1 MREEAVSKQFEAV
14 TIPKWGIEMTH
25 GRLVEWRFSE
35 GQTVNAGD
43 ELVDIET
50 DKIVNSFEARVS
62 GTLATILV
70 PEGEELPVGTLIG
83 VIALGEY
90 REDELAQ
97 YIASQSGCS
106 SLEGRNGNQHD
117 SDAKVDSS
125 ESIGLP
131 SSIKIAPALRRKLES
146 AGVDPTTIIGSGPGG
161 RIVKEDVD
169 RAVMVASTSLSD
181 EHAVADRVQPIGRG
195 LSASQKRVAESLSR
209 AQATIPIYF
218 LRRRVSMR
226 QAVTYVSDTSI
237 EGGATLTAVM
247 VKAVARAL
255 SEHQSLN
262 IQFDGDVVTP
272 IDKANVGV
280 AVARYDGAVSA
291 PVTAGADCLDFCAMV
306 DQLRAQIERAR
317 AGRLTDSDMAAAA
330 ITLSNLGMF
339 GVDDFT
345 AMVTPP
351 QVMALSVGQITQ
363 QPLWDETS
371 AAFMPE
377 PMLTLTLSADHR
389 VINGA
394 EGAQFLST
402 VATVLE
408 AMSSAD
414 QW

>member
-1 MREEAVSKQFEAV
+1 MGEETVSKQFEAV

-35 GQTVNAGD
+35 GQAVNAGD

-70 PEGEELPVGTLIG
+70 AEGEELPVGALIG

-90 REDELAQ
+90 QEDELAQ
-97 YIASQSGCS
+97 YIASQSEQSRSEEPAGS
-106 SLEGRNGNQHD
+106 QQD
-117 SDAKVDSS
+117 SDAKVDAS
-125 ESIGLP
+125 ESTGLP
-131 SSIKIAPALRRKLES
+131 SSIKIAPALRRKLDA

-169 RAVMVASTSLSD
+169 RAITLVSKPAAD
-181 EHAVADRVQPIGRG
+181 GHANAGVQPIGSG
-195 LSASQKRVAESLSR
+195 LSAAQKRVAENLSR

-226 QAVTYVSDTSI
+226 GALSYLSDTSV
-237 EGGATLTAVM
+237 GGSATITAAI
-247 VKAVARAL
+247 VKAVASAL
-255 SEHQSLN
+255 SQHQGLN
-262 IQFDGDVVTP
+262 IQFDGDLVTP
-272 IDKANVGV
+272 IGAVNVAI
-280 AVARYDGAVSA
+280 AVARHDGAVSA
-291 PVTAGADCLDFCAMV
+291 PVISGADHLEIAAMV
-306 DQLRAQIERAR
+306 EQFHAQIGRAR

-363 QPLWDETS
+363 HPVWSETS
-371 AAFMPE
+371 AAFLPE
-377 PMLTLTLSADHR
+377 PMLTLTLSCDHR

-394 EGAQFLST
+394 EGAQFLNT
-402 VATVLE
+402 LATVIE
-408 AMSSAD
+408 TM
-414 QW
+414 